1 VSSLYSA
8 VFVKRRISGP
18 AVLAMVTTIA
28 SVVALLSIVIMLGLM
43 GPDELAELARL
54 AE

>member
-1 VSSLYSA
+1 MPSLCRA

-18 AVLAMVTTIA
+18 AVLAIVTTIA
-28 SVVALLSIVIMLGLM
+28 SVLALGAIVVMLGLLS
-43 GPDELAELARL
+43 PDELVQLGRL